1 MKKLIIICAALLLA
15 SPAWGI
21 LYVGN
26 SDYTNPYVDDQYT
39 AALWH
44 FDESSV
50 STTAVDDATWDDTG
64 HDLTIVTGLTD
75 GWNSP
80 ALMELNPAET
90 WVSSKDGFG
99 TCANTFYNSNS
110 DSNMGPLS
118 TPDNPSTLYTSQGG
132 DWTYEFWM
140 NPDNAGGGW
149 GSRILK
155 KYTGGCFNIGYGG
168 GGALQGHL
176 SLGWY
181 APGGWYSVPDTY
193 SAAIAIGQWTH
204 VMITAD
210 QTSDTDTAVISFWYN
225 GALGYSF
232 TTEEGKTF
240 SNWDV
245 GSVKLLNDD
254 SGVLYSARQYLG
266 MLDEVRISNCL
277 RIPEPTT
284 ITLLAMSA
292 LAFLRR
298 KK

>member
-21 LYVGN
+21 LYTGN

-50 STTAVDDATWDDTG
+50 SSTAVDDATWDDTG
-64 HDLTIVTGLTD
+64 HDMDIVTGLNLELD
-75 GWNSP
+75 P
-80 ALMELNPAET
+80 AKT
-90 WVSSKDGFG
+90 WVTGMSGFD
-99 TCANTFYNSNS
+99 TCAKTWYNSAS
-110 DSNMGPLS
+110 DSNLGALN

-140 NPDNAGGGW
+140 NPNNAGGGW

-155 KYTGGCFNIGYGG
+155 KGTGGCFNVGYQGG
-168 GGALQGHL
+168 NV
-176 SLGWY
+176 SMGWY
-181 APGGWYSVPDTY
+181 APGGWYTVVDTT
-193 SAAIAIGQWTH
+193 SAITQNDWTH
-204 VMITAD
+204 ITITCD
-210 QTSDTDTAVISFWYN
+210 QSSDTDTAIINFYRNQV
-225 GALGYSF
+225 LTYSW

-240 SNWDV
+240 SNWDKYT
-245 GSVKLLNDD
+245 VKMLNDD
-254 SGVLYSARQYLG
+254 SGTLYSARQYTG

-284 ITLLAMSA
+284 ITLLAMAA